1 MSVVRDVGDLL
12 GDVGTDPPPESDA
25 LIYCGFK
32 STPP

>member
-1 MSVVRDVGDLL
+1 MSVVSDVAELL
-12 GDVGTDPPPESDA
+12 GDVGTDPSPESDT